1 MWHEEIM
8 AEKIST
14 MKMAFHHELL
24 NQGYGSSI
32 IEIYLICARYITNTG
47 TWWSDISAQ
56 VTSEA
61 SHAC

>member
-24 NQGYGSSI
+24 NQGYGST
-32 IEIYLICARYITNTG
+32 ITVLVC
-47 TWWSDISAQ
+47 SR
-56 VTSEA
+56 V
-61 SHAC
+61 

>member
-24 NQGYGSSI
+24 NQGYGSTITVLRSKSS
-32 IEIYLICARYITNTG
+32 LIKKK
-47 TWWSDISAQ
+47 
-56 VTSEA
+56 
-61 SHAC
+61 

>member
-32 IEIYLICARYITNTG
+32 TKVIKEKWGQYFANNHFCTPLCSKKMA
-47 TWWSDISAQ
+47 
-56 VTSEA
+56 V
-61 SHAC
+61 

>member
-24 NQGYGSSI
+24 NQGYGSN
-32 IEIYLICARYITNTG
+32 ITVILR
-47 TWWSDISAQ
+47 SKY
-56 VTSEA
+56 VV
-61 SHAC
+61 